1 MFRLAAL
8 ITREEL
14 LEGKPG
20 ENKTA
25 ADNEAESSARL
36 RQVLDQAAVAAA
48 EDLAKAFVEIRR
60 IECLQ

>member
-14 LEGKPG
+14 LGGTPG

-25 ADNEAESSARL
+25 ADNDAESSASL
-36 RQVLDQAAVAAA
+36 RQALDQAAVTAA

-60 IECLQ
+60 MECSQ